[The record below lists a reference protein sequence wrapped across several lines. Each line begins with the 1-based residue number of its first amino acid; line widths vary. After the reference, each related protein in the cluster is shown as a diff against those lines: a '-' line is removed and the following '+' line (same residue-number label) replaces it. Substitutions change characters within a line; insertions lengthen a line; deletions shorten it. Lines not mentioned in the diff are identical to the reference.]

1 MTDKKHGSVAKYV
14 LFQESGVLSQK
25 MFIFWTSYSLIF
37 RKKWTFTGGGGAK
50 AFSWEG
56 NIEAGRDIGLS
67 IIYMYVKKAL

>member
-1 MTDKKHGSVAKYV
+1 MEVWQNMYFFKSQGSSPRKCLYFGLHIH
-14 LFQESGVLSQK
+14 LFLEKNGL
-25 MFIFWTSYSLIF
+25 LL
-37 RKKWTFTGGGGAK
+37 GGGAK